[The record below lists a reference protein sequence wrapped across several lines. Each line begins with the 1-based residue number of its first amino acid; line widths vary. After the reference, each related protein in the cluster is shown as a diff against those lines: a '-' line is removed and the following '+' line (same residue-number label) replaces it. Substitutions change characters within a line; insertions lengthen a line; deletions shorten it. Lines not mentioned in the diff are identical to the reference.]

1 MKKKKNPMDKED
13 VVHVY
18 NGVLLSVKE
27 NEILPLIA
35 TWEDLE
41 TLILSEESQRRRN
54 TVWQTS
60 LIREPKKKWYKLTY
74 LQNRKRLKDRE
85 GT

>member
-54 TVWQTS
+54 TVRQTS
-60 LIREPKKKWYKLTY
+60 LIREPKKK
-74 LQNRKRLKDRE
+74 
-85 GT
+85 

>member
-1 MKKKKNPMDKED
+1 MDKED

-54 TVWQTS
+54 TV
-60 LIREPKKKWYKLTY
+60 
-74 LQNRKRLKDRE
+74 
-85 GT
+85 

>member
-54 TVWQTS
+54 TV
-60 LIREPKKKWYKLTY
+60 
-74 LQNRKRLKDRE
+74 
-85 GT
+85 